1 MQQLSLFDCE
11 QAEKPAIELAALYE
25 AYFDCR
31 KNKRNTRNALAFEV
45 DYEANLIALQR
56 QINNGSYQPGKS
68 IAFIVN
74 KPVKREIFA
83 ADFRDRIVHH
93 LLIKKLNPLFEK
105 TFIHDSYACRLG
117 KGTHLGVRRVD
128 RFIRRCSSNYSRD
141 CYVLKLDIKGF
152 FMHINKNILLAEL
165 NQFIECEYHNS
176 DKIILLELCQ
186 KIINYNPT
194 RNCIVK
200 SKRSE
205 WHGLPPDKSLFHSA
219 INCGLPIGNL
229 TSQVFANFYLNP
241 FDHFIKH
248 DLGIRYYGRYV
259 DDFVIVHQD
268 KAYLN
273 SLIPLI
279 KNTLQARLGLTLHPD
294 KIYLQH
300 YTKGVEFLGSVI
312 KPHRIYIAN
321 RTKGNFHDAIMKQNV
336 IVRESK
342 PNKKQQAAFLSSM
355 NSYLGI
361 MKHRKSYKLRKKML
375 LTKLSSWWWNH
386 VYLSGGLAKFVIR
399 AKSIKSKR
407 GYYLASIS
415 INRSA
420 RNDHALT
427 DTVIERQ

>member
-1 MQQLSLFDCE
+1 MKVSRATAVFVARVFKWIESMQQLSLFDFE
-11 QAEKPAIELAALYE
+11 RDEKPAIELAVLYE

-31 KNKRNTRNALAFEV
+31 KNKRNTLNALAFEV
-45 DYEANLIALQR
+45 DYEANLIALHR

-83 ADFRDRIVHH
+83 ADFRDRVVHH
-93 LLIKKLNPLFEK
+93 LIIKKLNPLFEK

-165 NQFIECEYHNS
+165 NQFIECKYHNS

-219 INCGLPIGNL
+219 IDCGLPIGNL

-279 KNTLQARLGLTLHPD
+279 KNTLQERLGLTLHPN

-321 RTKGNFHDAIMKQNV
+321 RTKGNFYTAIAKQNALV
-336 IVRESK
+336 KEHK
-342 PNKKQQAAFLSSM
+342 PSKQQKASFLSCM
-355 NSYLGI
+355 NSYLGL
-361 MKHRKSYKLRKKML
+361 MKHRNTYKLRKKML
-375 LTKLSSWWWNH
+375 FTKLSSWWWNH
-386 VYLSGGLAKFVIR
+386 MYLSGGLAKFVIR

-407 GYYLASIS
+407 GY
-415 INRSA
+415 RSPS
-420 RNDHALT
+420 N
-427 DTVIERQ
+427 